1 MKAIIMAGGEGTR
14 LRPLTCDCPKPM
26 MRLMDRPV
34 MEYAVALLA
43 RHGVTEA
50 AVTLGYLPERISD
63 YFGEES
69 SGVKLR
75 YYTERTP
82 MGTAGG
88 VAQARDFLTE
98 TFCVLSGDGVTDIDL
113 TQALKFH
120 REHNSRAT
128 IVLKRVTDPMAYG
141 LVLTSPDGRITS
153 FLEKPAWGEVVSDTV
168 NTGIYILEPEVLDMI
183 SETPY
188 DFGRDLFPK
197 MAADGQ
203 LYGCVIDGYWCDIG
217 DINAYMQ
224 VNRDALD
231 GKIALPY
238 LENLSGVNISPTAHV
253 DESANLETPCFIAP
267 GAVIGRS
274 AHVGPY
280 SVVGQG
286 AVLGDFSGAKRAILW
301 PGARLEEG
309 AQARGCVLARDAL
322 LGSCAR
328 AFEGSVMGTGAV
340 AGTDS
345 ELAPETSV
353 WPGKSISE
361 AVRQDSNLVWG
372 ASATNRAFHGGVLPV
387 RTPGDALRFA
397 QAYAACRRP
406 REVLLARTPSAVAS
420 AIWHGCASGLMA
432 QGVYVLDAGI
442 CTEPQLRYALS
453 LLHADGALLADAS
466 GVTPFARDGCRIS
479 LGDQRAMCAL
489 VARQDFPQPFSA
501 ITHPLAPSGRSEHAY
516 VAMLASAF
524 TADPNQAPSVAVHS
538 TDQYLLNLAER
549 AFARAGLRARC
560 EWEEALME
568 LGPGEIGVWLEDG
581 GARAA
586 FSHEGGLLSD
596 AENELLRAWTA
607 LEMGET
613 RLVMGGRATRAI
625 SDIAG
630 RYGADVTKAPGA
642 RPAWERAMCEGYP
655 LQFRLATDGIFF
667 ALSALSALT
676 DSGLALTSWLSVMPH
691 VHRAERVLPLRD
703 DRRGSILR
711 SLAEHEYGVDTDDGL
726 IIQRENGVAWIS
738 PDDSRPECRIVSESR
753 DAEFARELCDFC
765 ENALR
770 RAMETGDVPL

>member
-26 MRLMDRPV
+26 MRLVDRPV

-43 RHGVTEA
+43 RHSVTEA

-63 YFGEES
+63 YFGEEH

-113 TQALKFH
+113 GKALMFH

-128 IVLKRVTDPMAYG
+128 IVLKRVSDPMAYG

-168 NTGIYILEPEVLDMI
+168 NTGIYILEPDVLDMI
-183 SETPY
+183 PRTPY

-197 MAADGQ
+197 MAAQGQ

-224 VNRDALD
+224 VSRDALE
-231 GKIALPY
+231 GKISLPR
-238 LENLSGVNISPTAHV
+238 LENFPGISISPSAHV
-253 DESANLETPCFIAP
+253 DESANIESPCFIGP
-267 GAVIGRS
+267 DAVIGRS

-286 AVLGDFSGAKRAILW
+286 AVLGDFSGAKRSVLW
-301 PGARLEEG
+301 PGARLNEG
-309 AQARGCVLARDAL
+309 AQARGCVLAKDAV
-322 LGSCAR
+322 LGPCAR
-328 AFEGSVMGTGAV
+328 AFEGSVMGAGSM

-353 WPGKSISE
+353 WPGKSIPE

-372 ASATNRAFHGGVLPV
+372 VSATNRAFQGGVLPV
-387 RTPGDALRFA
+387 RTPGEALRFA

-420 AIWHGCASGLMA
+420 AIWHGCACGLMA

-453 LLHADGALLADAS
+453 LLRADGALLADAS
-466 GVTPFARDGCRIS
+466 GVTPFAGDGCRIS
-479 LGDQRAMCAL
+479 LGDQRAICAL

-524 TADPNQAPSVAVHS
+524 TADPRQTPSVAVYS
-538 TDQYLLNLAER
+538 TDQYLLSLAER

-560 EWEEALME
+560 EWEEELME
-568 LGPGEIGVWLEDG
+568 LGPDELGVWLEDG
-581 GARAA
+581 GTRAA
-586 FSHEGGLLSD
+586 FSHKGGMLSD

-607 LEMGET
+607 LEAGET
-613 RLVMGGRATRAI
+613 RIVIDGRATRAI
-625 SDIAG
+625 SEIAD
-630 RYGADVTKAPGA
+630 RCGADVKRAPGA
-642 RPAWERAMCEGYP
+642 RPAWERAMCDGYP

-667 ALSALSALT
+667 ALSAISALT
-676 DSGLALTSWLSVMPH
+676 DAGLTLDSWLDIMPR
-691 VHRAERVLPLRD
+691 VHRAERVLPLSD
-703 DRRGSILR
+703 AMRGSILR
-711 SLAEHEYGVDTDDGL
+711 SLAEHENGVNMEDGL
-726 IIQRENGVAWIS
+726 TIQRENGVAWIS

-753 DAEFARELCDFC
+753 DAEFAAELCDFC

-770 RAMETGDVPL
+770 RAMENSDTPL